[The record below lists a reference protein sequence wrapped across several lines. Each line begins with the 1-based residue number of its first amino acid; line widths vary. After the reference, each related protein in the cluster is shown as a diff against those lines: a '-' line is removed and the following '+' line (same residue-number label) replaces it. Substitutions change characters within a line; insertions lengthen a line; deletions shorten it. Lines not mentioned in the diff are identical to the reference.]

1 MQPLIEKDR
10 EKRIAVL
17 SDTHN
22 LLRPEVLE
30 ILASCCAAVHAGDI
44 SSQKVLGELEN
55 TVPLFVVRGNNDK
68 EWAEEIP
75 QELYFELLGLR
86 FYMTHKKK
94 DIPKEPKPTDLVIFG
109 HSHKYEESWKG
120 STCWLNPGSCGP
132 RRFSQPITMAVI
144 TREES
149 GFSVERIDLLPQI
162 RKEEVPPLQ
171 GKDLTKLMDGILKD
185 MQKGKTIREIAKKY
199 QVTSGFAEQVCRIYV
214 THPGVTARGIL
225 DKMEVNS
232 TVTKEANDRK
242 VSEISYGRE

>member
-1 MQPLIEKDR
+1 MIEKDR

-17 SDTHN
+17 SDTH
-22 LLRPEVLE
+22 
-30 ILASCCAAVHAGDI
+30 HAGDI
-44 SSQKVLGELEN
+44 SSPKVLEELEN

-162 RKEEVPPLQ
+162 RKEA
-171 GKDLTKLMDGILKD
+171 KLINGILKD

-199 QVTSGFAEQVCRIYV
+199 QVTPGFAEQVCRIYV

-232 TVTKEANDRK
+232 TVTKEAKDRK
-242 VSEISYGRE
+242 VSEISRGRE